1 MLVTVSVYG
10 TEETPTPTGEP
21 CQAKLLLAGG
31 APGIQKFKTSF
42 NTDWIKYIIDIN
54 KSLKRL
60 KRRNPPVLLL
70 PSFAAILVF
79 TAPSCLHLRLRVG
92 DARHLERKGLLKMQ
106 WRVWI
111 RIRPS

>member
-42 NTDWIKYIIDIN
+42 NTDWVKIYN
-54 KSLKRL
+54 
-60 KRRNPPVLLL
+60 
-70 PSFAAILVF
+70 
-79 TAPSCLHLRLRVG
+79 
-92 DARHLERKGLLKMQ
+92 
-106 WRVWI
+106 
-111 RIRPS
+111 